1 MLSLTCA
8 IGEYDHVRD
17 LASGRV
23 RAEGIELSILNMP
36 VEEVF
41 FRALRFR
48 EFDIC
53 EMSMGRYASLLS
65 RDDCPFVAIP
75 VFPSRMFRHSS
86 LYVRSNGTVR
96 EPADLK
102 GKRIGIPEWAQTAG
116 IYTRGMLADQFGV
129 ALAEVEWVQAGI
141 HEAGREEEV
150 VVHPPADVT
159 LTRVADRTLNDMLL
173 SGEIDAMMSAHPPRC
188 FESGDPRVR
197 RLFEDFMA
205 VEYRYWQDTGVFPIM
220 HTILL
225 GREVYEKHRWIAMNL
240 FEAFTAAKERS
251 MARLRDATAARCAV
265 PWLFEHIRRIEETFG
280 EDYWPYGI
288 AANRTTLLTFLKYAY
303 QQGVT
308 KDQLAPDDLFAP
320 EVRARYKV

>member
-8 IGEYDHVRD
+8 ISEYDHVRD

-23 RAEGIELSILNMP
+23 RAEGIELSILIMP

-53 EMSMGRYASLLS
+53 EMSMGRYVSLVS
-65 RDDCPFVAIP
+65 RGDCPFVAIP
-75 VFPSRMFRHSS
+75 VFPSRMFGHSS
-86 LYVRSNGTVR
+86 LYVRRNGAVR
-96 EPADLK
+96 EPGDLR

-116 IYTRGMLADQFGV
+116 IYTRGMLADHFGV

-141 HEAGREEEV
+141 HEIGREEEV
-150 VVHPPADVT
+150 VVHPPAGVT
-159 LTRVADRTLNDMLL
+159 LTRVVDRTLNDMLL
-173 SGEIDAMMSAHPPRC
+173 SGEIDAMLSAHPPHC
-188 FESGDPRVR
+188 FESGDQRVQ
-197 RLFEDFMA
+197 RLFEDFMS
-205 VEYRYWQDTGVFPIM
+205 VEHRYWQDTGVFPIM

-225 GREVYEKHRWIAMNL
+225 SRELYEKYRWIAMNL
-240 FEAFTAAKERS
+240 LEAFTAAKERTI
-251 MARLRDATAARCAV
+251 ARARDVTAARFPV
-265 PWLFEHIRRIEETFG
+265 PWLFEYVRRTVETFG

-288 AANRTTLLTFLKYAY
+288 EANRTTLLTFLKYAY
-303 QQGVT
+303 QQGIT

-320 EVRARYKV
+320 EVRSRFKV

>member
-1 MLSLTCA
+1 MLSLTCG
-8 IGEYDHVRD
+8 ISEYDHVRD

-48 EFDIC
+48 EFDVC
-53 EMSMGRYASLLS
+53 EMSMGRYVALVSQG
-65 RDDCPFVAIP
+65 DCPFVAIP

-86 LYVRSNGTVR
+86 LYVRRNGAVR
-96 EPADLK
+96 EPGDLK

-129 ALAEVEWVQAGI
+129 ALVDVEWVQAGI
-141 HEAGREEEV
+141 YDTGREEEV
-150 VVHPPADVT
+150 VVRPPADVS
-159 LTRVADRTLNDMLL
+159 LTRVADRTLDDMLL
-173 SGEIDAMMSAHPPRC
+173 SGEIDAVLSAHPPRC
-188 FESGDPRVR
+188 AERSDPRVQ
-197 RLFEDFMA
+197 RLFEDFMS
-205 VEYRYWQDTGVFPIM
+205 VEQRYWRDTGVFPIM

-225 GREVYEKHRWIAMNL
+225 SREVYEKDRWIAMNL
-240 FEAFTAAKERS
+240 LEAFTTAKERS
-251 MARLRDATAARCAV
+251 MARARDVTAARFPV
-265 PWLFEHIRRIEETFG
+265 PWLFEYVRRTAETFG

-288 AANRTTLLTFLKYAY
+288 DPNRTTLSTFLQYAY
-303 QQGVT
+303 QQGIT

>member
-8 IGEYDHVRD
+8 ISEYDHVRD

-48 EFDIC
+48 EFDVC
-53 EMSMGRYASLLS
+53 EMSMGRYVSLLS
-65 RDDCPFVAIP
+65 QGDCPFVAIP

-86 LYVRSNGTVR
+86 LYVRRNGTVR
-96 EPADLK
+96 EAGDLK
-102 GKRIGIPEWAQTAG
+102 GKRIGVPEWAQTAG
-116 IYTRGMLADQFGV
+116 IYTRGMLADHFGV

-150 VVHPPADVT
+150 EVRPPAGVT

-173 SGEIDAMMSAHPPRC
+173 SGEIDAVMSAHPPHC
-188 FESGDPRVR
+188 FESGD
-197 RLFEDFMA
+197 RLVQRLSEDFIT
-205 VEYRYWQDTGVFPIM
+205 VEHRYWQDTGVFPIM

-225 GREVYEKHRWIAMNL
+225 SREVYEKYRWIAMNL
-240 FEAFTAAKERS
+240 LAAFTTAKERS
-251 MARLRDATAARCAV
+251 MARLRDATAARCPV
-265 PWLFEHIRRIEETFG
+265 PWLFEYVRRTEEIFG

-288 AANRTTLLTFLKYAY
+288 EANRTTLLTFLKYAH
-303 QQGVT
+303 QQGIT
-308 KDQLAPDDLFAP
+308 NEQLAPDDLFAP